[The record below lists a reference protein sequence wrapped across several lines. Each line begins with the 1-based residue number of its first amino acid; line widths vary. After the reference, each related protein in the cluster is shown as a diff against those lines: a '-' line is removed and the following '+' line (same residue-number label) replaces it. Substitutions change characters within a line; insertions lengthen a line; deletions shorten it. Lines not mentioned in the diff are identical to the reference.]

1 MKFKELREMSDEQLG
16 LTLKET
22 AEGLFRLRIQAQTE
36 RLDAPSEL
44 AKSRR
49 MIARIKTLQHER
61 YLKNKPT
68 EPVAPPVKVE
78 APKATKAKGAAKDA
92 KSKDA
97 KAKDAKSKPKA
108 ESAPKKVEAKKPE
121 AKKPE
126 AKKPAAAAKK
136 K

>member
-49 MIARIKTLQHER
+49 LIARIKTLQHER
-61 YLKNKPT
+61 FLKTKPT
-68 EPVAPPVKVE
+68 TPAPAPAPVAVKA
-78 APKATKAKGAAKDA
+78 APKAKA
-92 KSKDA
+92 S
-97 KAKDAKSKPKA
+97 
-108 ESAPKKVEAKKPE
+108 EPKKVEAKKPE
-121 AKKPE
+121 AKKSEPKKAD
-126 AKKPAAAAKK
+126 AKKPAPATAKK